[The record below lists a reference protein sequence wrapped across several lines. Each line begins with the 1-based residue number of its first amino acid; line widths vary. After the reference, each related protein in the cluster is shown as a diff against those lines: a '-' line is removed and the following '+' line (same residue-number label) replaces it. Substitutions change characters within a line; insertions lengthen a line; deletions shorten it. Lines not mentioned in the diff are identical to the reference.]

1 MVRFWVRECRWLTV
15 RFARRTCSRT
25 LLVELRRTVA
35 PIGGFGLRL
44 RGWERE
50 MTERSPD
57 GVDVLAGQWPG
68 PFVEQVDGIQY
79 RIGEGPCITAAA
91 TGGTVRSGSLTGDPR
106 WPGSGPGPA
115 SS

>member
-68 PFVEQVDGIQY
+68 PSVVPAETTT
-79 RIGEGPCITAAA
+79 EGDDEDLAE
-91 TGGTVRSGSLTGDPR
+91 SLTALSR
-106 WPGSGPGPA
+106 L
-115 SS
+115 SSARLS